1 MNGLTTHL
9 RALVL
14 GSAAALWAVAPAFG
28 GTATLEALF
37 AELADPDNPDWS
49 RAESDILRAWSKS
62 GSPSMDLLLKRG
74 QEALEAGDLPAA
86 VEHLTALTD
95 HAPEFAE
102 GFATRASAYFLEG
115 QLGPAVADLAHT
127 LQIEPRHFAA
137 LAGLGVILEQLGRDE
152 AALGAY
158 RASLALHPHQDE
170 VIQAIER
177 LEKKTG
183 GTAL

>member
-9 RALVL
+9 RALAL
-14 GSAAALWAVAPAFG
+14 GFAAALCAPAGAFA
-28 GTATLEALF
+28 GTSALDALF
-37 AELADPDNPDWS
+37 AELADPDNPDWA
-49 RAESDILRAWSKS
+49 RAESDILREWSKS

-95 HAPEFAE
+95 HAPDFAE

-115 QLGPAVADLAHT
+115 QTGPAVADLART

-137 LAGLGVILEQLGRDE
+137 LAGLGVILDQLGRDQ

-158 RASLALHPHQDE
+158 RASLALNPHQEE
-170 VIQAIER
+170 VVQAVER